1 MEQVKQFFKTGA
13 TLSVGIAVLFAFLW
27 LGREIGASQWLTGV
41 VGVFTVVVL
50 TAGLNY
56 RYLDEKHRKAL
67 LLLFLG
73 LLILSV
79 VSLVNEYVEH
89 FFSPNRLH
97 FILAFLPSILFLTY
111 RAVLEQKTFNAP
123 NDHHNGGDN

>member
-1 MEQVKQFFKTGA
+1 MEQVKQFFKTAA
-13 TLSVGIAVLFAFLW
+13 TLSVGFAVLFAYLW

-56 RYLDEKHRKAL
+56 RNLDEKHRKAL
-67 LLLFLG
+67 SLLFIS
-73 LLILSV
+73 LLVLTV

-89 FFSPNRLH
+89 FFSPGRLH

-111 RAVLEQKTFNAP
+111 RTLLEQKTSNTP
-123 NDHHNGGDN
+123 NDHHDGGDN